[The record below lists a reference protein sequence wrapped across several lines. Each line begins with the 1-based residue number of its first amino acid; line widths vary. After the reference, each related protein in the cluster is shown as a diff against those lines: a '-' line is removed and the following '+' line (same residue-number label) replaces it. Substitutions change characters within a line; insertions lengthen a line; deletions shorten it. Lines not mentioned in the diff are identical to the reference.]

1 MTYIRDHAVK
11 PHCTHRGTVD
21 FRFSLLPLP
30 LDIVQHMYCTIRI
43 MNLLSIFCRHRLHPE
58 DVHCEKILLQ
68 IRYCAVKVPSV
79 EAI

>member
-30 LDIVQHMYCTIRI
+30 LGIVQHMYYT
-43 MNLLSIFCRHRLHPE
+43 MYNKNYELAFNFLSP
-58 DVHCEKILLQ
+58 Q
-68 IRYCAVKVPSV
+68 APS
-79 EAI
+79 